1 MSQPDALFRT
11 FSQVFIQNYV
21 EQQMR
26 LQLPCLSLEELLFQQ
41 QVFNHMNM
49 QQMMMSQMM
58 AQMMAQQGCLP
69 TTPPHHGPDYN
80 MMFGPPPFP
89 QQCPAPAAEE
99 KKNGSQLQS
108 QAAVPG
114 KKGLKKFAKKG
125 GKWQKKELVS
135 EARLDS
141 AENPDSALP
150 QACAPNY

>member
-26 LQLPCLSLEELLFQQ
+26 LQLPCL
-41 QVFNHMNM
+41 
-49 QQMMMSQMM
+49 
-58 AQMMAQQGCLP
+58 
-69 TTPPHHGPDYN
+69 
-80 MMFGPPPFP
+80 MFGPPPFP

-99 KKNGSQLQS
+99 KKKGSQS

-150 QACAPNY
+150 QACAPN

>member
-1 MSQPDALFRT
+1 
-11 FSQVFIQNYV
+11 
-21 EQQMR
+21 MR

-58 AQMMAQQGCLP
+58 AQQGCPP
-69 TTPPHHGPDYN
+69 TTPAQHGPDYN
-80 MMFGPPPFP
+80 MMFGPPPFLTPFP

-99 KKNGSQLQS
+99 KKKGSRS

>member
-58 AQMMAQQGCLP
+58 AQQGCPP

-99 KKNGSQLQS
+99 KKKGSQS

-125 GKWQKKELVS
+125 GKWPKKDLVS

>member
-1 MSQPDALFRT
+1 
-11 FSQVFIQNYV
+11 
-21 EQQMR
+21 
-26 LQLPCLSLEELLFQQ
+26 
-41 QVFNHMNM
+41 MNM

-58 AQMMAQQGCLP
+58 AQQGCPP

-80 MMFGPPPFP
+80 IMFGPPPFP

-99 KKNGSQLQS
+99 KKKGSQS

-114 KKGLKKFAKKG
+114 KKGFKKFAKKG
-125 GKWQKKELVS
+125 GKWPKKDLVS